1 MKKRILSIA
10 IIFTLLLSFTGCANS
25 ASKTKQSVN
34 IASMKGPTSI
44 GLAKLYSDSDS
55 DLTTIKYNYNI
66 YGAADE
72 ITAGLSKGELDIAAV
87 PCNLA
92 SVLYNKT
99 EGEILIAGINT
110 LGVLYVVTK
119 NCDINSVADLKDKTI
134 FSTGQGTTP
143 EYSFNYIVSEN
154 GLDPEKDM
162 TVQYYSEATEIAA
175 AFASMD
181 EVVAVLPEPFVTSVL
196 NSNPDA
202 KVALSLT
209 DEWEDINYESA
220 FVTGV
225 IVVRKDFADKNPQ
238 VVNDFLAEYK
248 VSVEFA
254 NKNVEGCAELL
265 EKFDIMKAAVA
276 KKAIPNCN
284 VVLITGKEMKEKVT
298 SYLEVLYAAN
308 PQSVGGKL
316 PDQAIFYNK

>member
-1 MKKRILSIA
+1 
-10 IIFTLLLSFTGCANS
+10 
-25 ASKTKQSVN
+25 
-34 IASMKGPTSI
+34 MKGPTSI
-44 GLAKLYSDSDS
+44 GLAKLYNDSDS

-119 NCDINSVADLKDKTI
+119 NCDINSVSDLKGKTI

-175 AFASMD
+175 AFAAMD

-202 KVALSLT
+202 KVSLSLT

-225 IVVRKDFADKNPQ
+225 IVVRKEFADNNPQ

-254 NKNVEGCAELL
+254 NKNVEGCATLL
-265 EKFDIMKAAVA
+265 EEFDIMKAAVA

-316 PDQAIFYNK
+316 PDQSIFYNK

>member
-1 MKKRILSIA
+1 MKKRLLSIA
-10 IIFTLLLSFTGCANS
+10 IVLTLLLSFTGCSNGNT
-25 ASKTKQSVN
+25 TKQTIN

-44 GLAKLYSDSDS
+44 GLAKLYNDSDAN
-55 DLTTIKYNYNI
+55 LTTIDYNYSI
-66 YGAADE
+66 YGTADE

-119 NCDINSVADLKDKTI
+119 NCEINSVKDLKGKTI

-143 EYSFNYIVSEN
+143 EYSFNYIVTEN
-154 GLDPEKDM
+154 GLDPNKDM
-162 TVQYYSEATEIAA
+162 TIQYYSEATEIAA
-175 AFASMD
+175 AFNSMD

-202 KVALSLT
+202 KVSLSLT
-209 DEWEDINYESA
+209 DEWEDINYKSA

-225 IVVRKDFADKNPQ
+225 IVVRKEFAEKNPQ
-238 VVNDFLAEYK
+238 LVNDFLAEYK
-248 VSVEFA
+248 VSVEYA
-254 NKNVEGCAELL
+254 NKNVDGCATIL
-265 EKFDIMKAAVA
+265 EQLDIMKAEVA

-284 VVLITGKEMKEKVT
+284 VVLITGKEMKQKVT

-316 PDQAIFYNK
+316 PDKSIFYNK

>member
-25 ASKTKQSVN
+25 SNKTKETVN
-34 IASMKGPTSI
+34 IASMKGP
-44 GLAKLYSDSDS
+44 
-55 DLTTIKYNYNI
+55 
-66 YGAADE
+66 
-72 ITAGLSKGELDIAAV
+72 TAGLSKGELDIAAV

-119 NCDINSVADLKDKTI
+119 NCDINSVSDLKGKTI

-181 EVVAVLPEPFVTSVL
+181 EVVTVLPEPFVTSVL

-225 IVVRKDFADKNPQ
+225 IVVRKEFADNNPQ

-248 VSVEFA
+248 VSVEYA
-254 NKNVEGCAELL
+254 NKNVEGCAVLL
-265 EKFDIMKAAVA
+265 EEFDIMKAAVA

>member
-1 MKKRILSIA
+1 MKKRLLSLV
-10 IIFTLLLSFTGCANS
+10 IIFALLLSFTGCSNS
-25 ASKTKQSVN
+25 GNQTKESVN

-44 GLAKLYSDSDS
+44 GLAKLYTDSDS
-55 DLTTIKYNYNI
+55 NLTTIKYNYNI
-66 YGAADE
+66 YGTADE
-72 ITAGLSKGELDIAAV
+72 ITAGLSKGDLDIAAV

-99 EGEILIAGINT
+99 EGGILIAGINT

-119 NCDINSVADLKDKTI
+119 GCEINSVADLEGKTI

-154 GLDPEKDM
+154 GLDPNKDM
-162 TVQYYSEATEIAA
+162 TIQYYSEATEIAA
-175 AFASMD
+175 AFGSMD
-181 EVVAVLPEPFVTSVL
+181 EVIAVLPEPFVTSVL

-225 IVVRKDFADKNPQ
+225 IVVRKEFADANPDI
-238 VVNDFLAEYK
+238 VNAFLAEYK

-254 NKNVEGCAELL
+254 NKNVDGCAELL
-265 EKFDIMKAAVA
+265 EQYDIMKAAVA

-284 VVLITGKEMKEKVT
+284 VVLITGKEMKAKVN
-298 SYLEVLYAAN
+298 SYLEVLYNAN

-316 PDQAIFYNK
+316 PDNSIFYNK

>member
-25 ASKTKQSVN
+25 SNKTKETVN

-87 PCNLA
+87 PCNLS

-119 NCDINSVADLKDKTI
+119 NCDINSVSDLKGKIRDKK
-134 FSTGQGTTP
+134 
-143 EYSFNYIVSEN
+143 YSFPRCRALI
-154 GLDPEKDM
+154 
-162 TVQYYSEATEIAA
+162 T
-175 AFASMD
+175 
-181 EVVAVLPEPFVTSVL
+181 
-196 NSNPDA
+196 
-202 KVALSLT
+202 LSLKMA
-209 DEWEDINYESA
+209 WI
-220 FVTGV
+220 
-225 IVVRKDFADKNPQ
+225 
-238 VVNDFLAEYK
+238 L
-248 VSVEFA
+248 
-254 NKNVEGCAELL
+254 
-265 EKFDIMKAAVA
+265 
-276 KKAIPNCN
+276 KKI
-284 VVLITGKEMKEKVT
+284 
-298 SYLEVLYAAN
+298 
-308 PQSVGGKL
+308 
-316 PDQAIFYNK
+316 